1 MIKTSKRLLLLC
13 LATTALAVPAQAGD
27 VPAVVD
33 VILQNIERQ
42 TQSKPT
48 YESIETDGSGTI
60 TITNLSM
67 APKAADGGGTMT
79 FTMGSMTLEDVSEED
94 DGLYDIGSATFSNV
108 KAEMKGTDGQG
119 FVAEMPEGSAEDW
132 YIKDAGGQPTAMDAM
147 RASMTVAKK
156 MSSGKITV
164 TAMGQTFTTDGYES
178 TWDGDLATGA
188 GTFSTKISNV
198 VIPEEA
204 LAAIDPSNTLKQLGY
219 SGLTFDISGDGTF
232 SIDGDNMG
240 LDMNFAYAGK
250 DMGAL
255 KFSISASDIPVA
267 IYGELQKAQTTGKE
281 PDFSALMPQLQN
293 VSFGGFTFRFED
305 ASITKKLLP
314 MAAAMQGMDEAAMVA
329 NAGAMIQMGLMQ
341 LNNQD
346 FTNQVVGAVNAFLK
360 DPKSLTIALKPAA
373 PVKVQELMTLNP
385 ADPNAAITKLGVSVT
400 AND

>member
-1 MIKTSKRLLLLC
+1 
-13 LATTALAVPAQAGD
+13 
-27 VPAVVD
+27 
-33 VILQNIERQ
+33 
-42 TQSKPT
+42 
-48 YESIETDGSGTI
+48 
-60 TITNLSM
+60 M
-67 APKAADGGGTMT
+67 APKAVDGGGTMT

-108 KAEMKGTDGQG
+108 KAEMKGPDSQG

-178 TWDGDLATGA
+178 TWDGDPATGA

-198 VIPEEA
+198 VIPEAA